1 MQEDPS
7 IDITRLLRAIKSGQE
22 GALDRL
28 YARVYT
34 QLRQMARQRMR
45 SERKDHTLQP
55 SDLIHEAFIK
65 LVQEH
70 ERDLAGRSH
79 FFALAATIMRRILV
93 DHARAKHAARRDPAG
108 VPTPAGPG
116 LPGSTIEL
124 DQALER
130 LAKIDERQARVVEM
144 RFFGGFTEEE
154 IGEVLGVTARTVKRD
169 WVMARAWLFAEL
181 GGGVLGKTASPK

>member
-1 MQEDPS
+1 
-7 IDITRLLRAIKSGQE
+7 
-22 GALDRL
+22 
-28 YARVYT
+28 
-34 QLRQMARQRMR
+34 MARQRMG

-93 DHARAKHAARRDPAG
+93 GQRAGETRRETRSHG
-108 VPTPAGPG
+108 LPTPAGPG
-116 LPGSTIEL
+116 SQGSTIEL

-130 LAKIDERQARVVEM
+130 LAKIDERQAQVVEM

-154 IGEVLGVTARTVKRD
+154 ISEVLGVTAGTVKRD
-169 WVMARAWLFAEL
+169 WVMARAWLFAGL
-181 GGGVLGKTASPK
+181 GGGVLGKAASQR